1 MAKSKKKLLI
11 NQVKIAN
18 IQDRTTIPTQIRY
31 DGKASLIGTKA
42 ASAQDDSGRVFENF
56 KVELGRQSREELQTK
71 KQRVAKEH
79 TRSVLGIAKDFLEGV
94 CDEVKSGLE
103 KQGQAF
109 PKKVLVAEP
118 ISFEEEGK
126 VSGQWLANYRYAVKA
141 SLQSKF
147 EQVDFLP
154 EPFAVFQYYRYGLR
168 HPLLSEQHRHVALV
182 LDFGGGTFDVSVIET
197 TKEGDISHGG
207 RTSRPLAAK
216 SIPVGGY
223 FVNRKI
229 AEYLLFKALPDK
241 KSKTNAR
248 KTIGNIGSFLGLSD
262 DAEDALPDEQA
273 NFARNF
279 RKLLRDVE
287 DAKVN
292 ICSNIQRWDL
302 QTALGQKVRH
312 MVSVPRQPFSEQG
325 DFVELSISA
334 EEIRTVFVRD
344 VWEGRLKEAIKKAV
358 LRAQEEIKNIPIS
371 VVLLSGGSTNIG
383 WTRELIER
391 DLGTV
396 IGDASILELSEN
408 YQEVVAKGL
417 AVECA
422 RQFYTEGDGDF
433 GAVTYNRLNLVLQ
446 SDDGPIRPYR
456 YKPRSAN
463 VATPEEDGALLPS
476 AASLRAYDGERI
488 GWKARLQSAPKHN
501 LGYYY
506 MKSSFDPEDI
516 ENLHNV
522 VDNRIFLKQ
531 RVHGQSVDV
540 EIKVRED
547 GTATPSFLLNRGKSG
562 KEERIEGQPFYLDM
576 TYAGEVGSVDS
587 YLGLDFGTATSAA
600 SLVFQSDIKAYK
612 DRSKEKSWSDLSD
625 LVEALPY
632 PIAHSLAEYVAQTES
647 RSLETHWKT
656 TIEAMLSFMCYVC
669 YCDQRASAKKINT
682 LFPSNFNRSAGP
694 LRNFL
699 SNLRGQSSENSLV
712 SKKLLNLFGSD
723 FDKDL
728 GEIVEAINDIK
739 HDRKP
744 RVDFNHTL
752 GVIGNH
758 IKVCLSGFS
767 FGSFENT
774 QKKSFGDG
782 YEGVFR
788 SYVGAN
794 PPFIELY
801 NYSGPDDFSS
811 AEVLLVERETGKA
824 ISLSPLYYSFDPEL
838 VGASS
843 DSPLYLLDS
852 VKGKFEDFTYIPVKK
867 GDGVTVKDHFAL
879 SELAGVLSGF
889 LETTDRTRLYDK
901 ARYEDR

>member
-1 MAKSKKKLLI
+1 M
-11 NQVKIAN
+11 
-18 IQDRTTIPTQIRY
+18 
-31 DGKASLIGTKA
+31 IGTEA
-42 ASAQDDSGRVFENF
+42 DNLVSYSGRVFENF
-56 KVELGRQSREELQTK
+56 KVELGRQTRDELQTR
-71 KQRVAKEH
+71 KQRVAKGH
-79 TRSVLGIAKDFLEGV
+79 TRTVLGIAKDFLEGL
-94 CDEVKSGLE
+94 CDEVAGNLE
-103 KQGQAF
+103 RQGQQF

-126 VSGQWLANYRYAVKA
+126 VSGQWLATYRYAVKA
-141 SLQSKF
+141 SLQSRF

-168 HPLLSEQHRHVALV
+168 HPLLSEQNRHVALV

-197 TKEGDISHGG
+197 TKDGDISHGG

-223 FVNRKI
+223 FINRKI
-229 AEYLLFKALPDK
+229 AEHLIFKAVPDRK
-241 KSKTNAR
+241 AKTLVR
-248 KTIGNIGSFLGLSD
+248 KTIGNIGSFLGLTD
-262 DAEDALPDEQA
+262 DAEEALPDEQA

-279 RKLLRDVE
+279 RRLLREVE

-302 QTALGQKVRH
+302 QTVLGQTVRH
-312 MVSVPRQPFSEQG
+312 MVSVPRQPFTQHG

-334 EEIRTVFVRD
+334 EEIRTIFVRD
-344 VWEGRLKEAIKKAV
+344 VWDGRLKDAIRKAV
-358 LRAQEEIKNIPIS
+358 VRAHEEIKNQPIS

-391 DLGTV
+391 DLGGV
-396 IGDASILELSEN
+396 IGDASILEISEN

-422 RQFYTEGDGDF
+422 RQYYTEGDGDF

-456 YKPRSAN
+456 YRPRSTN
-463 VATPEEDGALLPS
+463 VPAPEEDGTLLPS
-476 AASLRAYDGERI
+476 SASLRAYEGQMI
-488 GWKARLQSAPKHN
+488 GWKARLQSAPKHS
-501 LGYYY
+501 LGYFY

-540 EIKVRED
+540 EIEVRED
-547 GTATPSFLLNRGKSG
+547 GTANPSFLLNRGKG
-562 KEERIEGQPFYLDM
+562 DKEERVEGQPFFLDM
-576 TYAGEVGSVDS
+576 TYAGEVGAVDS

-600 SLVFQSDIKAYK
+600 SLVFQSDVKAYK
-612 DRSKEKSWSDLSD
+612 DRSKDKSWSDLSD
-625 LVEALPY
+625 LVEVLPY
-632 PIAHSLAEYVAQTES
+632 PVAHPLAQYVAQTES
-647 RSLETHWKT
+647 RSLEVHWKT
-656 TIEAMLSFMCYVC
+656 AIEAMLTFICYVC
-669 YCDQRASAKKINT
+669 YCDLRSSPADVNFLWPK
-682 LFPSNFNRSAGP
+682 NFNRSGGP

-699 SNLRGQSSENSLV
+699 SLQRNQVKDGCLLSN
-712 SKKLLNLFGSD
+712 KLLSIYGTD
-723 FDKDL
+723 FDEEL
-728 GEIVEAINDIK
+728 AEIIRAINDIK
-739 HDRKP
+739 HDRTP
-744 RVDFNHTL
+744 RIDFNQTL
-752 GVIGNH
+752 GMIGNH
-758 IKVCLSGFS
+758 LKNSLSGFS

-774 QKKSFGDG
+774 KKKSFGSS

-801 NYSGPDDFSS
+801 NYSGSVDFSS
-811 AEVLLVERETGKA
+811 AEVLIVERETGKVLT
-824 ISLSPLYYSFDPEL
+824 LSPLFYSFAPEL

-843 DSPLYLLDS
+843 DSPLFMIDS
-852 VKGKFEDFTYIPVKK
+852 VSGNFDDFTYIPVKR
-867 GDGVTVKDHFAL
+867 GEGVAVVGHAAL
-879 SELAGVLSGF
+879 SELAEVLKGF
-889 LETTDRTRLYDK
+889 LQSTDTTMLYENTRFE
-901 ARYEDR
+901 RR

>member
-18 IQDRTTIPTQIRY
+18 IQDRTTIPTKIRY
-31 DGKASLIGTKA
+31 EGKAGLVGTKA
-42 ASAQDDSGRVFENF
+42 DSSQANSGRVFENF
-56 KVELGRQSREELQTK
+56 KVELGRQTRDELQTK
-71 KQRVAKEH
+71 KQRVAKGH

-103 KQGQAF
+103 RQGQTF

-126 VSGQWLANYRYAVKA
+126 VSGQWLATYRYAVKS
-141 SLQSKF
+141 SLQSRF

-168 HPLLSEQHRHVALV
+168 HPLLSEHHRHVALV

-197 TKEGDISHGG
+197 TKDGDISHGG

-223 FVNRKI
+223 FINRKI

-241 KSKTNAR
+241 KSKTLAR
-248 KTIGNIGSFLGLSD
+248 KTIGNIGSFLGLTD

-302 QTALGQKVRH
+302 HTTLGQKVRH

-334 EEIRTVFVRD
+334 EDIRTIFIKD
-344 VWEGRLKEAIKKAV
+344 VWEARLKEAIKKAV
-358 LRAQEEIKNIPIS
+358 LRAQEEIKNLPIS

-396 IGDASILELSEN
+396 IGDASVLEISEN

-456 YKPRSAN
+456 YKPRSTI
-463 VATPEEDGALLPS
+463 VAAPEEDGTLLPS

-488 GWKARLQSAPKHN
+488 GWKARLQSAPKHA

-506 MKSSFDPEDI
+506 MKSSFDPEDT

-522 VDNRIFLKQ
+522 VDNRVFLKN

-547 GTATPSFLLNRGKSG
+547 GTATPSFLLNRGKG
-562 KEERIEGQPFYLDM
+562 DKEERVEGQPFYLDM
-576 TYAGEVGSVDS
+576 TYAGEVGAVDS

-632 PIAHSLAEYVAQTES
+632 PIAHSLAQYVAQTES

-656 TIEAMLSFMCYVC
+656 TIEAMLTFMCYVC
-669 YCDQRASAKKINT
+669 FCDLRATSKGANI
-682 LFPSNFNRSAGP
+682 LLPANFNRSAGP
-694 LRNFL
+694 LRNLFSTL
-699 SNLRGQSSENSLV
+699 KNQSSDRCLV
-712 SKKLLNLFGSD
+712 ANKLLILFGKD
-723 FDKDL
+723 FEREF

-739 HDRKP
+739 HDRTP
-744 RVDFNHTL
+744 RIDFNHTL
-752 GVIGNH
+752 GVFGNH

-774 QKKSFGDG
+774 QKKSFGGG

-801 NYSGPDDFSS
+801 NYSGADDFSS

-838 VGASS
+838 VGTSN

-852 VKGKFEDFTYIPVKK
+852 VSGNFDDFTYIPVKK
-867 GDGVTVKDHFAL
+867 GEGVTVVGHAAL
-879 SELAGVLSGF
+879 SELSQVLKEY
-889 LETTDRTRLYDK
+889 LESTDGARLYEK
-901 ARYEDR
+901 AQFDSR